1 MGKTARPTPTV
12 IIIGAGPAGLATGA
26 CLRRYGIAAT
36 ILEAGDAPGTTW
48 RNLYDRLHLHTIKG
62 FSRLPGWSMPRG
74 YPRYPSRT
82 QFAEYLAAYA
92 KHFDLRIET
101 NCPVTTVM
109 CSEGGWQVTTPAG
122 VRQADVLVTAS
133 GIFRQPFQ
141 PEYPG
146 QDAYI
151 GRIIHASA
159 YTNAAPF
166 AGQRV
171 LVVGVGNSGA
181 EIALDLAEHQIP
193 VTVAIRAGANVVP
206 RELLG
211 IPIQLWAHLIAKM
224 PRALVARI
232 APVLLR
238 RSAARQQAAGV
249 PKSAQSTLEKP
260 GVPVIGLDFL
270 HHARQGTIAIAGAI
284 DGFTATGVRFGDG
297 KEAAFD
303 TVIMATGYRPA
314 LDYLTD
320 VVPMNAAGRPA
331 LAGVRAPGIANL
343 YFVGMLYDL
352 RGTLFNIAQ
361 EAPLVA
367 RLIARGNGAA
377 GG

>member
-1 MGKTARPTPTV
+1 MAKTPKSPPTV

-26 CLRRYGIAAT
+26 CLRRFGIAAT
-36 ILEAGDAPGTTW
+36 LLEAGDTPGATW
-48 RNLYDRLHLHTIKG
+48 RNLYDRLRLHTVKG
-62 FSRLPGWSMPRG
+62 FSRLPGWSMPQG
-74 YPRYPSRT
+74 FPRYPARA

-101 NCPVTTVM
+101 NCPVTSVAHTAQ
-109 CSEGGWQVTTPAG
+109 GWQVTTPAG
-122 VRQADVLVTAS
+122 VRQADVLVAAS
-133 GIFRQPFQ
+133 GIFRQPYQ

-146 QDAYI
+146 QEQFA
-151 GRIIHASA
+151 GQIIHASA
-159 YTNAAPF
+159 YKNAVPY

-171 LVVGVGNSGA
+171 LVVGAGNSGA
-181 EIALDLAEHQIP
+181 EIALDLAEHHIP
-193 VTVAIRAGANVVP
+193 VTVAIRAGVNVVP

-211 IPIQLWAHLIAKM
+211 IPIQLWVHLIAKM
-224 PRALVARI
+224 PRQLVARV
-232 APVLLR
+232 APILLR
-238 RSAARQQAAGV
+238 RAVIRQQAAGV
-249 PKSAQSTLEKP
+249 PRSALSPLEKP

-284 DGFTATGVRFGDG
+284 TGFTANGVRFSTGQ
-297 KEAAFD
+297 EATFD

-314 LDYLTD
+314 LGYLGD
-320 VVPMNAAGRPA
+320 ILPVDAHGQPA
-331 LAGVRAPGIANL
+331 LAGVRAPGVPDL

-367 RLIARGNGAA
+367 RLIAQGASS
-377 GG
+377 